1 MSELVIETAVEQVLL
16 GLQVGHQ
23 QLHDFCCGCGRELH
37 GGTRVTAYAYKPADA
52 PQWDVAR
59 VYCQPCDHTKIETPT
74 LGTTEVLVSG
84 CLALTQLA
92 ARQTT
97 RLVLSDIE
105 LQAQSPL
112 TDGTSP

>member
-1 MSELVIETAVEQVLL
+1 MSELVIETAVEQVLF

-37 GGTRVTAYAYKPADA
+37 GGTPVTAYAYKPSDA
-52 PQWDVAR
+52 PQWDVVR
-59 VYCQPCDHTKIETPT
+59 VYCQPCDHTEIETPT
-74 LGTTEVLVSG
+74 LATPDVLVSG

-97 RLVLSDIE
+97 RHILSDIE
-105 LQAQSPL
+105 LQAQSAP
-112 TDGTSP
+112 TNSTSP